1 MIIMA
6 IIIIIK
12 MMWAI
17 FLSRCTLW
25 NTDLTSAKMSH
36 VGAIFRLEYLETDK
50 IWISEYNE
58 NRKADVKD
66 KEYEWLGSNF
76 YGENWDCRVTKGIA
90 LLWLGLSCFSSKFL
104 GLKT

>member
-25 NTDLTSAKMSH
+25 NTDLTWAKMSH
-36 VGAIFRLEYLETDK
+36 VGAIFRLEYVETDK
-50 IWISEYNE
+50 SWISEYNE
-58 NRKADVKD
+58 GRKADVKD
-66 KEYEWLGSNF
+66 TETKWLGSSF
-76 YGENWDCRVTKGIA
+76 YGEN
-90 LLWLGLSCFSSKFL
+90 GLQ
-104 GLKT
+104 GH